1 MPMGYMRSLTEAFSA
16 SQEMPEDGSI
26 RLLSVGRFCR
36 AKNFDNVPD
45 ICRRLR
51 ETGLDVKWYLMGFG
65 GDEALI
71 RRKIADAGMQEHVVV
86 LGKKENPYPYIAAC
100 DLYVQPSRYEG
111 KCVSV
116 IEAQILHKPVVITNY
131 ATSPSQL
138 KDGYDGIIVPMDNEG
153 CAAGIAAVIRNGELR
168 KMLSENTKKQDY
180 TNAAEIEK
188 LYELIEG

>member
-1 MPMGYMRSLTEAFSA
+1 
-16 SQEMPEDGSI
+16 
-26 RLLSVGRFCR
+26 
-36 AKNFDNVPD
+36 
-45 ICRRLR
+45 
-51 ETGLDVKWYLMGFG
+51 MGFG

-138 KDGYDGIIVPMDNEG
+138 KDGYDGVIVPMDNEG